1 LPEIFDYDNQEM
13 LITQEDIAQF
23 LQTIQ
28 EIRATEMVDPS
39 ELPNPNFLQIHS
51 MHSIRFDKKTWRDYV
66 NTYIGMMPESVINAG
81 FSKMSGIEISSIPV
95 AAADGDLVADIPFCG
110 AVLNGC
116 DQPELAYELLRSVL
130 LGDVMRATVSFL
142 SQGWSVYQAGSVERL
157 ATGGDT
163 VDTFNEIRMFY
174 KRHEIPEVTE
184 ADIPFLNAKIDRVH
198 FYTSLESKLGN
209 IMAAL
214 NDPNTGAPT
223 DVDID
228 DVAAEFVD
236 ELEWHLYEG

>member
-1 LPEIFDYDNQEM
+1 M
-13 LITQEDIAQF
+13 L
-23 LQTIQ
+23 
-28 EIRATEMVDPS
+28 ATE
-39 ELPNPNFLQIHS
+39 
-51 MHSIRFDKKTWRDYV
+51 
-66 NTYIGMMPESVINAG
+66 
-81 FSKMSGIEISSIPV
+81 
-95 AAADGDLVADIPFCG
+95 
-110 AVLNGC
+110 
-116 DQPELAYELLRSVL
+116 
-130 LGDVMRATVSFL
+130 SFL

-157 ATGGDT
+157 STGGNV

-184 ADIPFLNAKIDRVH
+184 ADIPFLTAKIDRVH

-214 NDPNTGAPT
+214 NDPTTGAPT

-228 DVAAEFVD
+228 AVAADFIE